1 MNRKSGTDGK
11 LLERVLAAE
20 AEASWQRRQRHHF
33 EEEAKTAATT
43 SKRLERE
50 LEAALAEVATMKKR
64 LHKD

>member
-1 MNRKSGTDGK
+1 VARKTEPTK
-11 LLERVLAAE
+11 LLERVLEAE

-50 LEAALAEVATMKKR
+50 LEAALAEVESLKQKV
-64 LHKD
+64 KGK